1 MIELLPNRL
10 LTSFWEGGGAPKMFP
25 RIPTNWFLGPFYRVT
40 AFYHWS
46 YTGRNVRPMDVEN
59 TPKWVLRLY
68 MSYNT
73 YTSYNKRLNCKTFTD
88 VFLCRR
94 RVVPKKERDDTW

>member
-46 YTGRNVRPMDVEN
+46 YAGRNVRPMDVEKYSKMGF
-59 TPKWVLRLY
+59 TAVHVLQYLY
-68 MSYNT
+68 V
-73 YTSYNKRLNCKTFTD
+73 LQ
-88 VFLCRR
+88 
-94 RVVPKKERDDTW
+94 